1 MSADDYDYGHGDN
14 YNEHYGS
21 GYYGDEHG
29 NFLSSAASAAASSGR
44 RLLGDGYYYGYHNY
58 HEGGAAAA
66 AAAAS
71 GGDSSAAASAA
82 SSGINASSVTQF
94 AIERMLKPLM
104 HTAACKLHCSPKL
117 RSCAPVPCCK
127 SLAVCSYI
135 PASASACSLTSCV
148 DKLS

>member
-1 MSADDYDYGHGDN
+1 MHADDYDYGHGNN

-29 NFLSSAASAAASSGR
+29 NFQSSAASAAASSSGR

-82 SSGINASSVTQF
+82 SSGTCFFLCNPICHAY
-94 AIERMLKPLM
+94 LYKLLM
-104 HTAACKLHCSPKL
+104 HTAACRLHCSQKKN
-117 RSCAPVPCCK
+117 SCALC
-127 SLAVCSYI
+127 LA
-135 PASASACSLTSCV
+135 ATA
-148 DKLS
+148 